1 MCVRMLLR
9 VQALVR
15 WRMCLVSVRML
26 IYVIVYMTNTL
37 LAMGCLLEIAYIESK
52 LQQKQSLTCSNMAL
66 LQKSISILRILFRVA
81 TP

>member
-37 LAMGCLLEIAYIESK
+37 LAMGCLREIAYIESK